1 MNTPSPKPR
10 KIDKRLQGE
19 PIQAG
24 GRTVEPVARLS
35 GFIGWGGGEDGSGG
49 GGWLKLTPQEVIVRD
64 AKGAEQ
70 RLDLNDPTAIA
81 LRGVAMAGMA
91 VAVVSW
97 LVMILAWMLR
107 SRRSAGE

>member
-10 KIDKRLQGE
+10 KIDKHLHGE

-35 GFIGWGGGEDGSGG
+35 GFIGRGGGENGSGG
-49 GGWLKLTPQEVIVRD
+49 GGWLKLKPQEVIVRD
-64 AKGAEQ
+64 GKSAEQ

-97 LVMILAWMLR
+97 RVMIVVWVFR
-107 SRRSAGE
+107 SRRSTSK